1 MDATAHHDGSSTDG
15 WQRTTIAEF
24 PKGSMYTT
32 SGVLD
37 DNAPDQ
43 AGIVS
48 STYVRNGKI
57 HSPQTGELGPGDSR
71 PNRATLKEGDLAVV
85 LVRRTG
91 DAAFV
96 TAEHAGWTAT
106 RSIGIIRADP
116 HVVRWL
122 RIWLQ
127 TPTAKARID
136 EDVTAHVEPT
146 VSLDTLRSMPFP
158 LPPPDIIAK
167 YHRVFSLIEEKIA
180 LHQEAARKAV
190 ELADAIHND
199 WSTASP
205 VWETRL
211 LGEVAK
217 AKTGKGSARS
227 LPRGPKESGAD
238 AITPSDLFDL
248 PVPHVERFRLSSP
261 ALVSEAWPP
270 GTFMLCTRPDGA
282 HIAVTQRPAS
292 PTRGVVAVQPTD
304 DKDNWWLL
312 HELRNRSSDIA
323 QVAQGRN
330 GREISA
336 RALSRLS
343 IAWPDSTTRGDFHTM
358 TDPLHAMARQLV
370 SESATLHDLRDAL
383 LRDISA
389 KARMLL
395 EQEAEP
401 DEERVHPPQ
410 PSIVPTPSEA
420 ATGHESG
427 WSPGESTS
435 IRVSTVETRTPGRC

>member
-1 MDATAHHDGSSTDG
+1 MDATAHHNGSSTEG
-15 WQRTTIAEF
+15 WQRTTIAKF

-43 AGIVS
+43 TGIVS
-48 STYVRNGKI
+48 STYVRDGRI
-57 HSPQTGELGPGDSR
+57 HSPQTGKRGPGDSR

-85 LVRRTG
+85 LVRRPG

-158 LPPPDIIAK
+158 LPPPDIITT
-167 YHRVFSLIEEKIA
+167 YHRAFSLIEEKIN
-180 LHQEAARKAV
+180 LHQETARKAV
-190 ELADAIHND
+190 ELADAIHDD
-199 WSTASP
+199 WSTESP

-227 LPRGPKESGAD
+227 LPRGTKGPGAD
-238 AITPSDLFDL
+238 AITPTDLFDL

-261 ALVSEAWPP
+261 AHVSEAWPP
-270 GTFMLCTRPDGA
+270 GTFMLSTRPDGA
-282 HIAVTQRPAS
+282 HIAVTQHSAS
-292 PTRGVVAVQPTD
+292 PTRCVVAIRPAD
-304 DKDNWWLL
+304 DKDSWWLL
-312 HELRNRSSDIA
+312 HELRSRSSAIA
-323 QVAQGRN
+323 QMAQGRN
-330 GREISA
+330 AREISA

-343 IAWPDSTTRGDFHTM
+343 ISWPDSTTRGDFHTL

-370 SESATLHDLRDAL
+370 SEIATLHDLKDAL

-389 KARMLL
+389 KAGVLL

-401 DEERVHPPQ
+401 DEEPVHPPR
-410 PSIVPTPSEA
+410 PSMVPAPREG

-427 WSPGESTS
+427 WSSENRRASQ
-435 IRVSTVETRTPGRC
+435 